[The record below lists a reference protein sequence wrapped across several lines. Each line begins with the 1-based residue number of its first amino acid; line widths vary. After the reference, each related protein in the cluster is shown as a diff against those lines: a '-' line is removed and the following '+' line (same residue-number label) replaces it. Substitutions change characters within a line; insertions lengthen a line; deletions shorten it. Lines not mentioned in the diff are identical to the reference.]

1 MPTKK
6 NEKEETIV
14 YAIIDGKEITNKTRL
29 SSLQKIL
36 KDIQKEMDLVKG
48 KEKEVREE
56 LIKRLE
62 YLIDKKQA
70 DKKKSI
76 SDISIVLT
84 PVEVEEV
91 VDKISKV
98 HTTDDDSEVN
108 INVETVVGLSKE
120 LRQSTVSIG
129 KRDARYLTDTF
140 YQIQKIR
147 IGLENQV
154 RSVNQNKDGEGNP
167 SIMEYAAL
175 SLAVL
180 EKSIASAFET
190 FVESRPETKWMTDIK
205 GIGPTIATV
214 LYAYFNVD
222 GVESAGNFWS
232 YAGLNNNN
240 NPWLGKEK
248 AAQIVNELYKIRS
261 IKSRGFKSVIKDLV
275 KQGVIT
281 NDTINAIVNSISSK
295 KINYDEIAVK
305 ELIFKVLGDQ
315 LANDTC
321 AKAYDAVKDQLIEFK
336 QINEGD
342 GLEITPEALQVLTE
356 EEIERISNEEDKT
369 FGFIDLS
376 VPFDSDDLVDYFM
389 SLSDTNIITEKL
401 ISMLMIKLN
410 SRRTYATIKKNSV
423 EKRENDKYF
432 GRISKESLRNYLSKP
447 PYNINLKVTMWKIG
461 EQFMRNSNRGSLYG
475 KFFQERRALEIERN
489 ERHEYASQA
498 FHLLKAKNYNKGTS
512 TYQYLSKGML
522 SPDHINARAKR
533 YATKLFISHV
543 FEMMYISKNGK
554 MPKTPYVISVG
565 DHVDYI
571 GPEVPYD
578 KYFKYTK

>member
-180 EKSIASAFET
+180 EKSIASAF
-190 FVESRPETKWMTDIK
+190 
-205 GIGPTIATV
+205 
-214 LYAYFNVD
+214 
-222 GVESAGNFWS
+222 
-232 YAGLNNNN
+232 
-240 NPWLGKEK
+240 
-248 AAQIVNELYKIRS
+248 
-261 IKSRGFKSVIKDLV
+261 
-275 KQGVIT
+275 
-281 NDTINAIVNSISSK
+281 
-295 KINYDEIAVK
+295 
-305 ELIFKVLGDQ
+305 
-315 LANDTC
+315 
-321 AKAYDAVKDQLIEFK
+321 
-336 QINEGD
+336 
-342 GLEITPEALQVLTE
+342 
-356 EEIERISNEEDKT
+356 
-369 FGFIDLS
+369 
-376 VPFDSDDLVDYFM
+376 
-389 SLSDTNIITEKL
+389 
-401 ISMLMIKLN
+401 
-410 SRRTYATIKKNSV
+410 
-423 EKRENDKYF
+423 
-432 GRISKESLRNYLSKP
+432 
-447 PYNINLKVTMWKIG
+447 
-461 EQFMRNSNRGSLYG
+461 
-475 KFFQERRALEIERN
+475 
-489 ERHEYASQA
+489 
-498 FHLLKAKNYNKGTS
+498 
-512 TYQYLSKGML
+512 
-522 SPDHINARAKR
+522 
-533 YATKLFISHV
+533 
-543 FEMMYISKNGK
+543 
-554 MPKTPYVISVG
+554 
-565 DHVDYI
+565 
-571 GPEVPYD
+571 
-578 KYFKYTK
+578 